1 MFKDLFT
8 DPYIQIDAFIARFFF
23 ILYHC
28 QFTDVGGLN
37 MTEALT
43 VGDEESRSTA
53 RKVMIP
59 TTPIILSYLVENEKA
74 TRNDITK
81 VVYSVSSKL
90 RSTNVRVNAVF
101 RGNLKN
107 PDLGIESET
116 VDSEIWYWLS
126 NKFIVECD
134 SQGKGDLCF
143 QINEMEY
150 LKEYKLENLCENL
163 KEINW
168 NTETNRK
175 DFLRALRDVI
185 RGTSAG
191 VHE

>member
-1 MFKDLFT
+1 M
-8 DPYIQIDAFIARFFF
+8 AE
-23 ILYHC
+23 
-28 QFTDVGGLN
+28 
-37 MTEALT
+37 MLT
-43 VGDEESRSTA
+43 VGDKEAGSTA

-81 VVYSVSSKL
+81 VVYNVSSKL
-90 RSTNVRVNAVF
+90 RNTDVRVNAVF

-126 NKFIVECD
+126 NKFIVECACP
-134 SQGKGDLCF
+134 GKDDLCF
-143 QINEMEY
+143 EINEMEY
-150 LKEYKLENLCENL
+150 LKEYKLENLQRNL

-168 NTETNRK
+168 NTDVNRR
-175 DFLRALRDVI
+175 DFLRALYDVI
-185 RGTSAG
+185 RGTSAD

>member
-1 MFKDLFT
+1 
-8 DPYIQIDAFIARFFF
+8 
-23 ILYHC
+23 
-28 QFTDVGGLN
+28 
-37 MTEALT
+37 
-43 VGDEESRSTA
+43 
-53 RKVMIP
+53 MIP

-81 VVYSVSSKL
+81 VVYNVSSKL
-90 RSTNVRVNAVF
+90 RTTNVRVNAVF

-134 SQGKGDLCF
+134 SPGKDDLCF
-143 QINEMEY
+143 KINEMEY
-150 LKEYKLENLCENL
+150 LNDYKLDNLCKNL

-168 NTETNRK
+168 NIEANRR
-175 DFLRALRDVI
+175 DFLHALHDVI
-185 RGTSAG
+185 RGTSAD

>member
-1 MFKDLFT
+1 
-8 DPYIQIDAFIARFFF
+8 
-23 ILYHC
+23 
-28 QFTDVGGLN
+28 

-43 VGDEESRSTA
+43 VGDEESRSTS

-116 VDSEIWYWLS
+116 VDSEICTGLQCLCGMHCKERRLAFKS
-126 NKFIVECD
+126 TILI
-134 SQGKGDLCF
+134 SQR
-143 QINEMEY
+143 I
-150 LKEYKLENLCENL
+150 
-163 KEINW
+163 
-168 NTETNRK
+168 
-175 DFLRALRDVI
+175 
-185 RGTSAG
+185 S
-191 VHE
+191 

>member
-1 MFKDLFT
+1 
-8 DPYIQIDAFIARFFF
+8 
-23 ILYHC
+23 
-28 QFTDVGGLN
+28 

-43 VGDEESRSTA
+43 VGDEESRSTS

-107 PDLGIESET
+107 PDLGIESER

-143 QINEMEY
+143 QINETEY
-150 LKEYKLENLCENL
+150 LKEYKLENLCKNL

-168 NTETNRK
+168 NTEANRR

-185 RGTSAG
+185 RGTSAD

>member
-8 DPYIQIDAFIARFFF
+8 VPYIQIDAFIARFFF

-81 VVYSVSSKL
+81 VVYSVSSI
-90 RSTNVRVNAVF
+90 A
-101 RGNLKN
+101 
-107 PDLGIESET
+107 
-116 VDSEIWYWLS
+116 
-126 NKFIVECD
+126 
-134 SQGKGDLCF
+134 
-143 QINEMEY
+143 
-150 LKEYKLENLCENL
+150 
-163 KEINW
+163 
-168 NTETNRK
+168 
-175 DFLRALRDVI
+175 
-185 RGTSAG
+185 
-191 VHE
+191 

>member
-1 MFKDLFT
+1 
-8 DPYIQIDAFIARFFF
+8 
-23 ILYHC
+23 
-28 QFTDVGGLN
+28 

-150 LKEYKLENLCENL
+150 LKEYKLENLCKNL
-163 KEINW
+163 KEINS
-168 NTETNRK
+168 
-175 DFLRALRDVI
+175 
-185 RGTSAG
+185 SASG
-191 VHE
+191 